1 MALFA
6 IICLDKPGALELRL
20 ATRERH
26 LAYADGRGVVRA
38 GGAFLDA
45 DGKPEGSLIIIEV
58 EDMAAARAFADNDP
72 YFQAGVFASV
82 EVRPWR
88 LALGGLA

>member
-6 IICLDKPGALELRL
+6 IICLDKPGALDLRM
-20 ATRERH
+20 ATRPAH
-26 LAYADGRGVVRA
+26 LTYAEAAGVVRA

-45 DGKPEGSLIIIEV
+45 DGKPDGSLLIV
-58 EDMAAARAFADNDP
+58 EADDIAAARAFAAADP
-72 YFQAGVFASV
+72 YAQAGVFASV

-88 LALGGLA
+88 LAIGGMA

>member
-6 IICLDKPGALELRL
+6 IICLDKPGALPLRL

-26 LAYADGRGVVRA
+26 LAYAEGTGQVRA

-45 DGKPEGSLIIIEV
+45 EGQPEGSLIIV
-58 EDMAAARAFADNDP
+58 EADDLAAARAFAAADP
-72 YFQAGVFASV
+72 
-82 EVRPWR
+82 
-88 LALGGLA
+88 

>member
-6 IICLDKPGALELRL
+6 IICLDKPGALPLRL

-26 LAYADGRGVVRA
+26 LAYAEGTGQVRA
-38 GGAFLDA
+38 GGAFLD
-45 DGKPEGSLIIIEV
+45 GEGQPEGSLIIV
-58 EDMAAARAFADNDP
+58 EADDLAAAWAFAAADP
-72 YFQAGVFASV
+72 YAQAGVFASV